1 VLADTSSRSIAHVVR
16 AFMSAP
22 PLISPAPPGF
32 EPVPA
37 RVLTDISMLPCDLYI
52 WRGPRPV
59 LYAMKGGDLRRV
71 VARAQRGMSFLVREV
86 DSDLLRGALA
96 AALPRVLANQHMT
109 PVERSKTA
117 YSIAAKV
124 LAPVFTRE
132 TPLDHDGLV
141 LTHQAVDAIT
151 LHLLQDEEM
160 VWAMVATM
168 QKHVATHTHAINT
181 AVYGIVLARF
191 MKFGPP
197 EAIQDVARGGL
208 LHDIGKNRVPKA
220 VLDKPAA
227 LDPSEWQIMRSHVK
241 AGHDMV
247 VRALGYPPS
256 YAHIIAEHHERCD
269 GSGYPAGRM
278 ASGTALDS
286 QLVGIVDA
294 FDALTCKR
302 PYRTAV
308 SAFDALHIMR
318 VAMRGQFSDELLRE
332 FIRLLGGI
340 NARAAGLDAGDS
352 VGDLAGVMRAAG

>member
-1 VLADTSSRSIAHVVR
+1 MPVHS
-16 AFMSAP
+16 
-22 PLISPAPPGF
+22 LITPAPPGY

-37 RVLTDISMLPCDLYI
+37 RVLTDISTLPCDVYI
-52 WRGPRPV
+52 WRGPRPI
-59 LYAMKGGDLRRV
+59 LYATKGGDLHKV
-71 VARAQRGMSFLVREV
+71 LARAQRGMSFLVREI

-96 AALPRVLANQHMT
+96 ASLPNVLANQRMT
-109 PVERSKTA
+109 PIERSKTA

-124 LAPVFTRE
+124 LIPVFTRE
-132 TPLDHDGLV
+132 NPLDHDGLL
-141 LTHQAVDAIT
+141 LTHQAIDAIA
-151 LHLLQDEEM
+151 LHLIEDEEM

-191 MKFGPP
+191 MQFGPP
-197 EAIQDVARGGL
+197 DVIRDVARGGL
-208 LHDIGKNRVPKA
+208 LHDIGKNRVPRV

-227 LDPSEWQIMRSHVK
+227 LDAPEWQIMRTHVK
-241 AGHDMV
+241 AGHDMI

-269 GSGYPAGRM
+269 GSGYPAGRQ
-278 ASGTALDS
+278 ASGIALDA

-294 FDALTCKR
+294 FDALTSRR
-302 PYRTAV
+302 PYRAAV

-332 FIRLLGGI
+332 FIKLLGGF
-340 NARAAGLDAGDS
+340 NAAAAGMGG
-352 VGDLAGVMRAAG
+352 GDLAGVMRVAG